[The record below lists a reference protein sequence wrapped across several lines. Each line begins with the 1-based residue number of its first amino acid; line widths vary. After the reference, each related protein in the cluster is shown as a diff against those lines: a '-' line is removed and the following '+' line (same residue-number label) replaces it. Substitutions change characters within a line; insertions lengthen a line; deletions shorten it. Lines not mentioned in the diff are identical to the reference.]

1 MGKIVKSKVGSSV
14 KERMIVIETLL
25 TNHLHHH
32 ELYMCYVLLPC
43 LAAGLISAGGVIFM
57 AVKLILAKVI

>member
-1 MGKIVKSKVGSSV
+1 MGKIVKSKANSSV
-14 KERMIVIETLL
+14 KERMAVIETLL

-43 LAAGLISAGGVIFM
+43 LAAGLISAGGVIFL
-57 AVKLILAKVI
+57 AAKLIFAKVI

>member
-1 MGKIVKSKVGSSV
+1 MSAKDVTL
-14 KERMIVIETLL
+14 KERMVAIETLL

-32 ELYMCYVLLPC
+32 EIYLCFVLLP
-43 LAAGLISAGGVIFM
+43 LLVAGVISAGGVVFV